1 MGTTEGKIYK
11 AIPCIMSEINAV
23 EKNKKNKQQGF
34 MYRGI
39 DDVMNA
45 INPALVKHN
54 VFIVPEVMEQSREE
68 RKSAKGINLLY
79 SVCRMKFRFCADDGS
94 YIEAVTV
101 GEGMDSGAK
110 ATNKAMAVAFK
121 YACFQVFCIPTEE
134 MKDPDAET
142 PEPSSRAEQE
152 KKDNSR
158 ETAAEVPG
166 QAGSTAYGH
175 GTVDA
180 LLHLLCLLCT
190 GSTAYGHGTVD
201 AHIDVT
207 KVNALRDKAMRKGVG
222 EKSILE
228 YFRVESFSSMDFEVW
243 NKAMQLLDRYKDVA

>member
-11 AIPCIMSEINAV
+11 AIPSIMGEINAV
-23 EKNKKNKQQGF
+23 GKNKKNTQQGF

-54 VFIVPEVMEQSREE
+54 VFIVPEILEQSREE
-68 RKSAKGINLLY
+68 RQTSKGGTLIY
-79 SVCRMKFRFCADDGS
+79 SVCKIKFRFCADDGS
-94 YIEAVTV
+94 SIEAVTI
-101 GEGMDSGAK
+101 GEGMDSGDK

-142 PEPSSRAEQE
+142 PEPNRGQN
-152 KKDNSR
+152 K
-158 ETAAEVPG
+158 ETGNVN
-166 QAGSTAYGH
+166 
-175 GTVDA
+175 VDM
-180 LLHLLCLLCT
+180 
-190 GSTAYGHGTVD
+190 
-201 AHIDVT
+201 T
-207 KVNALRDKAMRKGVG
+207 KINALRNKAMKKGVS

-228 YFRVESFSSMDFEVW
+228 HYKIASFDDMDFKTW
-243 NKAMQLLDRYKDVA
+243 NNAMQLLDKYKDVA

>member
-11 AIPCIMSEINAV
+11 AIPCIMGEINAV
-23 EKNKKNKQQGF
+23 GKNKKNTQQGF

-68 RKSAKGINLLY
+68 RKTAKGGSLLY

-94 YIEAVTV
+94 YVEAVTI
-101 GEGMDSGAK
+101 GEGMDSEDK

-142 PEPSSRAEQE
+142 PEPSSRAAQG

-158 ETAAEVPG
+158 EAAAEVAG
-166 QAGSTAYGH
+166 QAGNAAYGQ
-175 GTVDA
+175 
-180 LLHLLCLLCT
+180 
-190 GSTAYGHGTVD
+190 GTVD

-207 KVNALRDKAMRKGVG
+207 KVNALREKAMRKGVG

>member
-11 AIPCIMSEINAV
+11 AIPCIMGEINAV
-23 EKNKKNKQQGF
+23 GKNKKNTQQGF

-68 RKSAKGINLLY
+68 RKTAKGINLLY

-101 GEGMDSGAK
+101 GEGMDSGDK

-166 QAGSTAYGH
+166 QAGSA
-175 GTVDA
+175 
-180 LLHLLCLLCT
+180 
-190 GSTAYGHGTVD
+190 AYGHGTVD

>member
-11 AIPCIMSEINAV
+11 AIPCIMGEINAV
-23 EKNKKNKQQGF
+23 GKNKKNQQQGF

-45 INPALVKHN
+45 INPALVKNN
-54 VFIVPEVMEQSREE
+54 VFIVPEVLEQSREE
-68 RKSAKGINLLY
+68 RQTLKGGNLIY

-101 GEGMDSGAK
+101 GEGMDSGDK

-142 PEPSSRAEQE
+142 PEPSSKEAGKPEPGG
-152 KKDNSR
+152 S
-158 ETAAEVPG
+158 AANM
-166 QAGSTAYGH
+166 QMAGDG
-175 GTVDA
+175 
-180 LLHLLCLLCT
+180 
-190 GSTAYGHGTVD
+190 
-201 AHIDVT
+201 HIDSA
-207 KVNALRDKAMRKGVG
+207 KVNALRDKAMRKGVS

-228 YFRVESFSSMDFEVW
+228 YFGVEYFNRMTFEIW
-243 NKAMQLLDRYKDVA
+243 REAMQLLDKYKDVA

>member
-11 AIPCIMSEINAV
+11 AIPCIMGEINAV
-23 EKNKKNKQQGF
+23 GKNKKNTQQGF

-68 RKSAKGINLLY
+68 RKTAKGGSLLY

-94 YIEAVTV
+94 YVEAVTI
-101 GEGMDSGAK
+101 GEGMDSGDK

-142 PEPSSRAEQE
+142 PEPSSRAAQG

-158 ETAAEVPG
+158 EAAAEVAG
-166 QAGSTAYGH
+166 QAGNAAYGQ
-175 GTVDA
+175 
-180 LLHLLCLLCT
+180 
-190 GSTAYGHGTVD
+190 GTVD
-201 AHIDVT
+201 AHIDLT
-207 KVNALRDKAMRKGVG
+207 KVNALREKAMRKGVG

>member
-1 MGTTEGKIYK
+1 MGTAEGKIYK
-11 AIPCIMSEINAV
+11 AIPCIMGEINAV
-23 EKNKKNKQQGF
+23 GKNKKNTQQGF

-68 RKSAKGINLLY
+68 RKTAKGGSLLY

-94 YIEAVTV
+94 YVEAVTI
-101 GEGMDSGAK
+101 GEGMDSGDK

-142 PEPSSRAEQE
+142 PEPSSRAAQG

-158 ETAAEVPG
+158 EAAAEVAG
-166 QAGSTAYGH
+166 QAGNAAYGQ
-175 GTVDA
+175 
-180 LLHLLCLLCT
+180 
-190 GSTAYGHGTVD
+190 GTVD

-207 KVNALRDKAMRKGVG
+207 KVNALREKAMRKGVG

>member
-94 YIEAVTV
+94 YVEAVTI
-101 GEGMDSGAK
+101 GEGMDSGDK

-142 PEPSSRAEQE
+142 PEPSSRAAQG

-158 ETAAEVPG
+158 EAAAEVAG
-166 QAGSTAYGH
+166 QAGNAAYGQ
-175 GTVDA
+175 
-180 LLHLLCLLCT
+180 
-190 GSTAYGHGTVD
+190 GTVD

-207 KVNALRDKAMRKGVG
+207 KVNALREKAMRKGVG

>member
-1 MGTTEGKIYK
+1 
-11 AIPCIMSEINAV
+11 
-23 EKNKKNKQQGF
+23 

-68 RKSAKGINLLY
+68 RKTAKGGSLLY

-94 YIEAVTV
+94 YVEAVTI
-101 GEGMDSGAK
+101 GEGMDSGDK

-142 PEPSSRAEQE
+142 PEPSSRAAQG

-158 ETAAEVPG
+158 EAAAEVAG
-166 QAGSTAYGH
+166 QAGNAAYGQ
-175 GTVDA
+175 
-180 LLHLLCLLCT
+180 
-190 GSTAYGHGTVD
+190 GTVD

-207 KVNALRDKAMRKGVG
+207 KVNALREKAMRKGVG